1 MNCRVCGTA
10 NPEGVA
16 FCINCGTPFAEACAV
31 CGAARVGNARFCGNC
46 GTRFPDAAEAPEAS
60 AAPAAD
66 GADIDRTERRLVSVL
81 FADLVG
87 FTPYTESRDSEDVRE
102 TLDRYFE
109 IARAAVGRH
118 GGVIE
123 KFIGDAVM
131 AVWGAPVAR
140 EDDAERAVRAALELV
155 EAVGVLGVNA
165 RAGVLTGEAVVKVGA
180 EGEGMVVGDV
190 VNTASRLQGA
200 AEPGTVVVGEGTF
213 RAASRAIS
221 FEPVGELTLK
231 GKAGPVAA
239 WRATRVVAERGGRN
253 RSEALEAPFVGRADE
268 LRLLK
273 ELFHATERDSRVRL
287 MSVVGPAGIGK
298 TRLARELGRYLDGLV
313 QTVYW
318 HVGRSPAYG
327 QGITFWALG
336 EMVRARAGL
345 LETDDE
351 PTTRAKLA
359 ETLATHVPDE
369 SERRWVE
376 GALLA
381 LLGFETRVAS
391 SELFAAWR
399 TFFERLSAT
408 APVVMVFEDHH
419 HADAGLLDFVDHLL
433 EWSRDMPLCVITL
446 ARPELLERR
455 PDWAA
460 GKRNLTVLHLEPLPD
475 GAMRELITGLVPGL
489 PEEALAQI
497 VARAEGVPLYAVETI
512 RMLLAEGRLVP
523 EESAYRPVGDLT
535 TLAVPESLTALITS
549 RLDGIDATDRSLVSD
564 AAVLGQ
570 SFTMA
575 GLSAASGQDEAE
587 LLPRLRTLVRLEL
600 LTLEA
605 NPRSPERGQYAFV
618 QALIREV
625 AYGTLSRKARKTRH
639 LAAARFFESV
649 GSDELAGALAGHY
662 LAAHQYAPEG
672 LEADALAAQ
681 ARVALRAAADRASA
695 LGAPE
700 QALAFIE
707 QARSVT
713 RDSAEHADLLEAAA
727 VAATQR
733 QRFTEAEAFLHDALA
748 RREAMGDSHAIA
760 RTVVALARVLIRAF
774 RFEAATPMIEGA
786 LTRFADLR
794 GETVFADLE
803 GQLARAYMLT
813 ARWADSLPIAD
824 RVLEV
829 AEREELTELTA
840 DTLITKGTAL
850 DSLGRHFEAIALIE
864 AGRRLLE
871 RSGNDAL
878 VTRAINNLSSVLAD
892 DDPRASVETA
902 RDGLEVM
909 ARRGERGFTL
919 LDNAVAGSIRLGEW
933 DWALASLEAAAPEET
948 DPLARG
954 AALAGVLQIRA
965 FRGIPVDDLAAELAT
980 TLKRSDSSTREA
992 FLALTQAYAAL
1003 ADGPLSVA
1011 RKRALR
1017 YAEIWPQG
1025 GSESWRL
1032 AARAAVWAEDVEAAR
1047 ADLEGLEG
1055 LNRRGRGVA
1064 LERLTIRAGIA
1075 ALEGRPA
1082 DSLAMYREALR
1093 GWDEL
1098 GLPWDRALCAIDM
1111 AMILDPNEPEVVA
1124 AATVAREALEAM
1136 GARPFLERLET
1147 ALARPPAR
1155 AERPT
1160 PTKAGRQRASV

>member
-1 MNCRVCGTA
+1 MNCRVCGTP

-16 FCINCGTPFAEACAV
+16 FCINCGTPFAESCAV
-31 CGAARVGNARFCGNC
+31 CGSARVGDARFCGNC
-46 GTRFPDAAEAPEAS
+46 GTRFPDAAEAPERS
-60 AAPAAD
+60 SAPAEV
-66 GADIDRTERRLVSVL
+66 DRTERRMVSVL

-102 TLDRYFE
+102 TLDRYFD

-155 EAVGVLGVNA
+155 EAVSPLGVNA

-221 FEPVGELTLK
+221 FEPLGELSLK

-253 RSEALEAPFVGRADE
+253 RSEALEAPFVGRSDE
-268 LRLLK
+268 LRMLK
-273 ELFHATERDSRVRL
+273 ELFHATERESRVRL
-287 MSVVGPAGIGK
+287 VSIVGPAGIGK

-313 QTVYW
+313 DTVYW

-351 PTTRAKLA
+351 ATTRAKLA
-359 ETLATHVPDE
+359 QTLATHVPDE

-391 SELFAAWR
+391 SELFSAWR
-399 TFFERLSAT
+399 TFFERLSAA

-419 HADAGLLDFVDHLL
+419 HADSGLLDFVDHLL
-433 EWSRDMPLCVITL
+433 EWARDVPLCVITL

-455 PDWAA
+455 PDWAT
-460 GKRNLTVLHLEPLPD
+460 GKRNLSVLHLEPLPD
-475 GAMRELITGLVPGL
+475 EAMRELIRGLVPGL
-489 PEEALAQI
+489 PDEALARI

-512 RMLLAEGRLVP
+512 RMLLADGRLVP
-523 EESAYRPVGDLT
+523 DDGAYRPVGDLT
-535 TLAVPESLTALITS
+535 SLAVPESLTALITS
-549 RLDGIDATDRSLVSD
+549 RLDGLDATDRSLVSD
-564 AAVLGQ
+564 ASVLGQ
-570 SFTMA
+570 SFTIA
-575 GLSAASGQDEAE
+575 ALAAASGRDEAE
-587 LLPRLRTLVRLEL
+587 LIPRLRTLVRLEL
-600 LTLEA
+600 LTIEA

-639 LAAARFFESV
+639 LAAARFFESI
-649 GSDELAGALAGHY
+649 GSDELAGALASHY
-662 LAAHQYAPEG
+662 LAAHQSAAEG
-672 LEADALAAQ
+672 PEADALAAQ

-700 QALAFIE
+700 QALAFLE
-707 QARSVT
+707 QAQSVT
-713 RDSAEHADLLEAAA
+713 HDSAELAELLEAAA
-727 VAATQR
+727 AAATLR
-733 QRFTEAEAFLHDALA
+733 QRFTEAEAFLRDALA
-748 RREAMGDSHAIA
+748 RREALGDPRAIA
-760 RTVVALARVLIRAF
+760 RTVISLARVLIRAF
-774 RFEAATPMIEGA
+774 RFELATQFIEGA
-786 LTRFADLR
+786 VARFADLR
-794 GETVFADLE
+794 GEPVFAVLE
-803 GQLARAYMLT
+803 GQLARIYMLT
-813 ARWADSLPIAD
+813 ARWPESLPIAE

-829 AEREELTELTA
+829 AEREELTELAA

-850 DSLGRHFEAIALIE
+850 DNLGRHFEAIALIE
-864 AGRRLLE
+864 AARRLLE

-892 DDPRASVETA
+892 DDPRAGLQAA

-919 LDNAVAGSIRLGEW
+919 VDNAAAGALRSGEW
-933 DWALASLEAAAPEET
+933 DWALAQLEAAAPEET
-948 DPLARG
+948 DPIAHG
-954 AALAGVLQIRA
+954 AALAGILQIRA
-965 FRGIPVDDLAAELAT
+965 FRGIPIDDLTAELAAT
-980 TLKRSDSSTREA
+980 MERADSMSHEA
-992 FLALTQAYAAL
+992 FVALAQAYAAF
-1003 ADGPLSVA
+1003 AGGDLSAA
-1011 RKRALR
+1011 RKGARR

-1025 GSESWRL
+1025 GADGWRL
-1032 AARAAVWAEDVEAAR
+1032 AARAAIWAGDVEGAR
-1047 ADLEGLEG
+1047 TDLEGLEG
-1055 LNRRGRGVA
+1055 LHRRGRGVR
-1064 LERLTIRAGIA
+1064 LERLTIEAGIA
-1075 ALEGRPA
+1075 ALEGRSGEA
-1082 DSLAMYREALR
+1082 LATYREVLR
-1093 GWDEL
+1093 GWDDL
-1098 GLPWDRALCAIDM
+1098 GLPWDRSLCAIDM
-1111 AMILDPNEPEVVA
+1111 ATILDPSEAEVVA
-1124 AATVAREALEAM
+1124 AGSQARAALEQL
-1136 GARPFLERLET
+1136 GARPFLARLDA
-1147 ALARPPAR
+1147 ALNRPRDRSEPVDTPA
-1155 AERPT
+1155 
-1160 PTKAGRQRASV
+1160 KARQRASV

>member
-1 MNCRVCGTA
+1 MNCQTCGTA

-16 FCINCGTPFAEACAV
+16 FCINCGTPLAESCAV
-31 CGAARVGNARFCGNC
+31 CGAARVGHARFCGNC
-46 GTRFPDAAEAPEAS
+46 GTRFPEATEAAV
-60 AAPAAD
+60 PAD
-66 GADIDRTERRLVSVL
+66 SDHTERRLVSVL

-109 IARAAVGRH
+109 IAREAVGRH
-118 GGVIE
+118 GGAIE

-155 EAVGVLGVNA
+155 EAVSPLGINA

-200 AEPGTVVVGEGTF
+200 AEPGTVIVGEGTF

-221 FEPVGELTLK
+221 FEPIGELNLK
-231 GKAGPVAA
+231 GKAGPVSA

-253 RSEALEAPFVGRADE
+253 RPEALEAPFVGRADE

-273 ELFHATERDSRVRL
+273 DLFHATERESRVRL
-287 MSVVGPAGIGK
+287 ISVVGPAGIGK
-298 TRLARELGRYLDGLV
+298 TRLAREFGRYLDGLV
-313 QTVYW
+313 ETVYW

-327 QGITFWALG
+327 AGITFWALG

-351 PTTRAKLA
+351 ATTRTKLA
-359 ETLATHVPDE
+359 EILASHVPDE
-369 SERRWVE
+369 AERRWIEASLV
-376 GALLA
+376 A
-381 LLGFETRVAS
+381 LLGFEAQVVS

-399 TFFERLSAT
+399 TFFERLAAT

-433 EWSRDMPLCVITL
+433 EWSRDVPLCVITL

-455 PDWAA
+455 PDWAV
-460 GKRNLTVLHLEPLPD
+460 GKRNLSVVHLEPLPE
-475 GAMRELITGLVPGL
+475 GAMRELIRGLAPGL
-489 PEEALAQI
+489 PEAASARI

-523 EESAYRPVGDLT
+523 DDGTYRPVGDLT
-535 TLAVPESLTALITS
+535 SLAVPESLTALITS
-549 RLDGIDATDRSLVSD
+549 RLDGLDATDRSLVSD

-570 SFTMA
+570 SFTIA
-575 GLSAASGQDEAE
+575 GVSAVSGQAEAE
-587 LLPRLRTLVRLEL
+587 LVPRLRTLVRLEL

-605 NPRSPERGQYAFV
+605 DARSPERGQYAFV

-649 GSDELAGALAGHY
+649 GSEELAGALAEHY
-662 LAAHQYAPEG
+662 LAAHRYASEG
-672 LEADALAAQ
+672 PEADALAAQ

-707 QARSVT
+707 QARTVT
-713 RDSAEHADLLEAAA
+713 QDSAEHAELLEAAA
-727 VAATQR
+727 VAATLR
-733 QRFTEAEAFLHDALA
+733 QRFTEAEAFLRDALA
-748 RREAMGDSHAIA
+748 RREALGDPRAIA
-760 RTVVALARVLIRAF
+760 HTVVALARVLVRGF
-774 RFEAATPMIEGA
+774 RFEAATSLIEGGV
-786 LTRFADLR
+786 TRFADLR
-794 GETVFADLE
+794 GEKVFAELE
-803 GQLARAYMLT
+803 GQLARVYMLT
-813 ARWADSLPIAD
+813 TRWADSLPIAD

-850 DSLGRHFEAIALIE
+850 DNLGRHFEAIALIE

-902 RDGLEVM
+902 RDGLQVM
-909 ARRGERGFTL
+909 ARRGEHGFTL
-919 LDNAVAGSIRLGEW
+919 VDNAVVGSIRLGDW
-933 DWALASLEAAAPEET
+933 DWALALLEAAAPEET
-948 DPLARG
+948 DPVARS
-954 AALAGVLQIRA
+954 AALAGILQIRA
-965 FRGIPVDDLAAELAT
+965 FRGLPIDDVKAEFAR
-980 TLKRSDSSTREA
+980 TLPTSDSSTREA
-992 FLALTQAYAAL
+992 YLALTQAYAAF
-1003 ADGPLSVA
+1003 ADGTLSTAQKGA
-1011 RKRALR
+1011 RR
-1017 YAEIWPQG
+1017 YAEVWPQG
-1025 GSESWRL
+1025 GAEGWRL
-1032 AARAAVWAEDVEAAR
+1032 AARAAVWSGDVEGAR
-1047 ADLEGLEG
+1047 ADLAALEG

-1075 ALEGRPA
+1075 ALEGRRA
-1082 DSLAMYREALR
+1082 EALGMYREVLS

-1098 GLPWDRALCAIDM
+1098 GLPWDHALCAIDM
-1111 AMILDPNEPEVVA
+1111 ATCLDPGEPEVVA
-1124 AATVAREALEAM
+1124 AGARARTALEQL
-1136 GARPFLERLET
+1136 GARPFIERLDA
-1147 ALARPPAR
+1147 ALARPRDR
-1155 AERPT
+1155 AEQANP
-1160 PTKAGRQRASV
+1160 PPKARQRASV